1 MSTIQAQPK
10 DNPGYSGSNYRSL
23 YLIGGAAAALEV
35 LFIVLQSGVFFV
47 VGLPGSVI
55 EWFELFE
62 RSPLRG
68 LLAFELLLVFYV
80 ILSIPVALALYAALQ
95 RTNPALTS
103 LYLAIALFGA
113 VAFVTSRPA
122 FEMLSLSN
130 SYAAATS
137 DGQRAAYLAA
147 GEATLAAF
155 SGTAYWV
162 SYILG
167 SLSGFVISIVILQ
180 SSVISRST
188 AYLRLASSIFDF
200 GIFVPTIGIFI
211 ALLSVFCLMGFNILV
226 ARRLLQMGGS
236 SYVAAESSI
245 A

>member
-1 MSTIQAQPK
+1 MSTIQAKSK
-10 DNPGYSGSNYRSL
+10 DNPAYSGSIYRSL

-35 LFIVLQSGVFFV
+35 LCTVLQSGVFFV
-47 VGLPGSVI
+47 IGLPGSVV

-80 ILSIPVALALYAALQ
+80 IFSIPVALALFAALQ
-95 RTNPALTS
+95 RTNPALMS
-103 LYLAIALFGA
+103 LYLALALFGA

-122 FEMLSLSN
+122 FEMLSLSH
-130 SYAAATS
+130 SYAAAATNA
-137 DGQRAAYLAA
+137 QRAVYLAA

-167 SLSGFVISIVILQ
+167 SLGGFVISIVILQ
-180 SSVISRST
+180 GTVFSRPT

-211 ALLSVFCLMGFNILV
+211 ALLSVFCLIGFNILV
-226 ARRLLQMGGS
+226 TLRLLQMGRGAR
-236 SYVAAESSI
+236 VAAESGIS
-245 A
+245 